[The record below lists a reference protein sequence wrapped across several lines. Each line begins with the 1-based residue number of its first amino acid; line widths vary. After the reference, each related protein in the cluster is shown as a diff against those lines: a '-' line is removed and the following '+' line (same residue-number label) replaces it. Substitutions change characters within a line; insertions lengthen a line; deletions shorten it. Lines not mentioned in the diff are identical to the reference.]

1 MPLIVGAR
9 FGTAVTSMLNAG
21 SAADAWPSDTLITML
36 LVVPTWV
43 EPGVP
48 LRRPL
53 AVSKLAHAGLFD
65 TLKLKL
71 SPSASL
77 ADGVNAYDCPAV
89 TCVAGDPEITG
100 VACWRRGHFDSEGRK
115 RGKARAIGDA
125 DDDVA
130 VGTHLRRCRR
140 ARTAGRSMHRSLPR
154 PDGSGRQRTAGRL
167 PDPRRWAGIHTHA
180 RRSLRRAVSR

>member
-1 MPLIVGAR
+1 
-9 FGTAVTSMLNAG
+9 MLNPG

-53 AVSKLAHAGLFD
+53 AASKLAHAGLFD

-77 ADGVNAYDCPAV
+77 VEGVNAYDCPAV

-100 VACWRRGHFDSEGRK
+100 VAFGAGATSTAKG
-115 RGKARAIGDA
+115 ASDA
-125 DDDVA
+125 KLVPSVA
-130 VGTHLRRCRR
+130 LMTML
-140 ARTAGRSMHRSLPR
+140 S
-154 PDGSGRQRTAGRL
+154 
-167 PDPRRWAGIHTHA
+167 
-180 RRSLRRAVSR
+180 